1 MPVQIGSQWQWIK
14 GLDTRY
20 TAVVEMIDGE
30 RVTLAE
36 DFGRV
41 VFDTT
46 VDVLLRDYVPVLRTL
61 YGR

>member
-1 MPVQIGSQWQWIK
+1 MPIAIGSKWQWIK
-14 GLDTRY
+14 SLDQRY
-20 TAVVEMIDGE
+20 TAIVELIDGN